1 MTDKDWS
8 SMYVRSFVFESG
20 SPPPVGCRLPG
31 CFDPEPLVMTVLM
44 GATAVA
50 LVAFVALVYLRRAED
65 VLEEEYD
72 RTVAEC
78 DAFREFAR
86 RVEQLD
92 GTAATTSPSSFEGG
106 ILSRS
111 PAPDDRLER
120 VRDAYRST
128 VMGVAHYEEEYDD
141 TLAESMAVEFCE
153 EVATVVRN
161 GPRFSA
167 QLKGA
172 LLQGS
177 KQSRA
182 ERSALIGVLDRERD
196 ALECAG
202 SEFGTVYAELERMDD
217 RPLGEKTLTELGAD
231 WDRLS
236 ELDRRCRDVLVDRQ
250 DRIHTGYPDL
260 PDRTAGVRFHEYL
273 YGPLSVT
280 NPVLAEGAELA
291 AVIGTAR
298 RRILST
304 ARARP

>member
-1 MTDKDWS
+1 MTGKDWS

-20 SPPPVGCRLPG
+20 SSPPVGCRLPG
-31 CFDPEPLVMTVLM
+31 CHDPEPLAMTVLI

-50 LVAFVALVYLRRAED
+50 LVAFVALVYLRQAED
-65 VLEEEYD
+65 VLAEEYD
-72 RTVAEC
+72 RTVAER

-86 RVEQLD
+86 QVEQLD
-92 GTAATTSPSSFEGG
+92 GTAATTSPSAIEGG

-111 PAPDDRLER
+111 RAPDDRLER

-141 TLAESMAVEFCE
+141 TLAESMAAEFCE
-153 EVATVVRN
+153 EVATAVRN

-182 ERSALIGVLDRERD
+182 ERSALMRALDRERD
-196 ALECAG
+196 ALECAR
-202 SEFGTVYAELERMDD
+202 SEFGAVYGELERIDD

-231 WDRLS
+231 WDRLAQ
-236 ELDRRCRDVLVDRQ
+236 LDRRCRDVLEDRQ
-250 DRIHTGYPDL
+250 DRIHAGYPNL
-260 PDRTAGVRFHEYL
+260 PARTAGVRFHEYL
-273 YGPLSVT
+273 YGPLAVN
-280 NPVLAEGAELA
+280 NPVLAEGVELA
-291 AVIGTAR
+291 TVIGTAR
-298 RRILST
+298 RRILRA